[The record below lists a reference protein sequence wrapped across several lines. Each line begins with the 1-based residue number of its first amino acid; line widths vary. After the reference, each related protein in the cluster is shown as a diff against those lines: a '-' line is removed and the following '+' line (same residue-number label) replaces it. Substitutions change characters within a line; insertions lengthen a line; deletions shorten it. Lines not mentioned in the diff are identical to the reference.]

1 MTPKTTETRESNFFQ
16 YKQKVPLIV
25 FGSGMFGKDHAKMK
39 TVRTGVTGLLYRTLK
54 RRERAGDLLVVDID
68 GYL

>member
-1 MTPKTTETRESNFFQ
+1 MAPKTTRESNFFQ

-25 FGSGMFGKDHAKMK
+25 FGSGMSGKDHVKMK

-54 RRERAGDLLVVDID
+54 RRERTGDLLVVDID
-68 GYL
+68 EYL